1 MSACLMVRAL
11 RLGVGLLLCLPANAE
26 AANLSKAAER
36 GRIILQE
43 KCGRCHAIEAVGESP
58 LKNAPPMRD
67 IYARFNPRELQAELS
82 EGVVS
87 KHREMPQIEF
97 SDEDVYAIMSYLYTL
112 AVKR

>member
-1 MSACLMVRAL
+1 
-11 RLGVGLLLCLPANAE
+11 
-26 AANLSKAAER
+26 
-36 GRIILQE
+36 
-43 KCGRCHAIEAVGESP
+43 
-58 LKNAPPMRD
+58 MRD